1 MKTRLGLIGAAT
13 IGAALLRA
21 QTPAPQTTPAPV
33 PRTGVEGRALEFDF
47 PSIEIGVAE
56 YDEGPTGATVF
67 YFPKGVV
74 ATVDVRGGAPAT
86 VNTDA
91 LRLSYPSAFV
101 DAISFAGGSSYGLA
115 AATGVADGIKTE
127 RAGSGAWGN
136 IATVAGAIIFDLGGR
151 RFNTVTPDYDLGRA
165 ALRARRRNSF
175 PLGNRGAGRFTTQ
188 GGYFGDSLRQNSGQ
202 GGAFR
207 QVGTTKIAVFTVVN
221 ALGTVV
227 DRRGRIVRCGRAT
240 VTGCGT
246 IAERIARKVATVGS
260 PARAERG
267 SSDSVPGV
275 PTESTTLTLVVT
287 NQKLAYWAL
296 QRLAV
301 QVHASLARALQ
312 PFNTENDGDV
322 LFAVSTDEVDNQ
334 SLSEPDLGLIA
345 SEVAWDAVLSS
356 VPEAL
361 PPRSI
366 TRANVDAGTLDQYS
380 GEYSLSPAVRVQV
393 RREGTRLLIQ
403 GAEQVGIYLR
413 KGVPSE
419 LISTSSADFVI
430 DNPRGDRLRFD
441 RDASGA
447 VTGFTINSGTWPV
460 AATRIR

>member
-1 MKTRLGLIGAAT
+1 MS
-13 IGAALLRA
+13 AALLPA
-21 QTPAPQTTPAPV
+21 QTPGPQTRPAPV
-33 PRTGVEGRALEFDF
+33 PRTGVEGRALHFDF

-91 LRLSYPSAFV
+91 LRLAYPSAFV

-115 AATGVADGIKTE
+115 AATGVADAIKTE
-127 RAGSGAWGN
+127 RAGSGAWGS

-165 ALRARRRNSF
+165 ALRARRSNSF

-207 QVGTTKIAVFTVVN
+207 QVGPTKIAVFTVVN

-227 DRRGRIVRCGRAT
+227 DRGGRIVRCGRAT
-240 VTGCGT
+240 AAGCGT
-246 IAERIARKVATVGS
+246 IADRITRKTATLGS
-260 PARAERG
+260 PAGRAERG
-267 SSDSVPGV
+267 SSDIPPGV

-361 PPRSI
+361 PPGAIS
-366 TRANVDAGTLDQYS
+366 RANVDARTLDQYS
-380 GEYSLSPAVRVQV
+380 GEYSLSRAVRVQV

-413 KGVPSE
+413 KGVSAE
-419 LISTSSADFVI
+419 LIPTSSADFVM

-441 RDASGA
+441 RDARGV
-447 VTGFTINSGTWPV
+447 VTGFTINPGTWPV
-460 AATRIR
+460 AAARIR